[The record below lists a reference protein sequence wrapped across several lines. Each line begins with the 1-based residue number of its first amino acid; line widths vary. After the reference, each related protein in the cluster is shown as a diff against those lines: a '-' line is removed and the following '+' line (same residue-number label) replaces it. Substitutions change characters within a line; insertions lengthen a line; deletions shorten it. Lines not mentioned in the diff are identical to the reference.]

1 MGNENVVSFQSDLT
15 QKVIGLAIEV
25 HKTLGPGLLESV
37 YEACLFHELES
48 SGFDV
53 QRQITLPVQ
62 YKHLKIEQGFR
73 IDLLVDNSIILE
85 LKSCEKLLPIHKAQ
99 LITYLKLAQ
108 KPVGLLMNFNE
119 ELLKNGVERVI
130 RKEFMH

>member
-1 MGNENVVSFQSDLT
+1 MDGDNVLSFRSDVT
-15 QKVIGLAIEV
+15 QKIIGLGIEV
-25 HKTLGPGLLESV
+25 HKNLGPGLLESV
-37 YEACLFHELES
+37 YETCLFHELEEA
-48 SGFDV
+48 GFHV
-53 QRQITLPVQ
+53 QRQVTLPVQ
-62 YKHLKIEQGFR
+62 YKSLKIEQGFR
-73 IDLLVDNSIILE
+73 IDLLVDNSVILE

-130 RKEFMH
+130 RKEFMR